1 MNSRPKSDQ
10 QHFDGLYPSMKFS
23 RRDGKYRLNLSA
35 LALGLIAAGAVFTAP
50 ARGQTIVDEW
60 ASVKAPPP
68 PELKPVTIDPKITAL
83 LVLDPVRQ
91 TCNMERRP
99 RCIASIPKI
108 QALLSQARAKGVTVI
123 YTHYTGTAAGDILK
137 EVAPSAGEAVLG
149 GTTGDKFIR
158 TDLEKMLKDKGI
170 KTVVTVGVAAEGAVV
185 LTASAAAMRG
195 IDVIVP
201 VDGVSSSSIYAE
213 QFTAWHLK
221 NAASVGQRVTLTRT
235 DLVGY

>member
-1 MNSRPKSDQ
+1 MRQIDRKI
-10 QHFDGLYPSMKFS
+10 
-23 RRDGKYRLNLSA
+23 RLMATAGVLAVGIGISTPA
-35 LALGLIAAGAVFTAP
+35 LC
-50 ARGQTIVDEW
+50 QTIMDEW
-60 ASVKAPPP
+60 AGVKAPPP
-68 PELKPVTIDPKITAL
+68 PELKSVTIDPKVTAL

-91 TCNMERRP
+91 GCNVERRP
-99 RCIASIPKI
+99 RCLASIPKI

-158 TDLEKMLKDKGI
+158 TDLEKMLKDKSI
-170 KTVVTVGVAAEGAVV
+170 KTVVLVGAAAEGAVL
-185 LTASAAAMRG
+185 LTGSAAAMRG

-201 VDGVSSSSIYAE
+201 IDGVSSSHIYAE
-213 QFTAWHLK
+213 QYTAWHLK
-221 NAASVGQRVTLTRT
+221 NAPTVGQRVTLTRT

>member
-1 MNSRPKSDQ
+1 MRQID
-10 QHFDGLYPSMKFS
+10 
-23 RRDGKYRLNLSA
+23 RRTRLMAIVGVL
-35 LALGLIAAGAVFTAP
+35 AAGISLSTQALC
-50 ARGQTIVDEW
+50 QTIMDEW

-68 PELKPVTIDPKITAL
+68 PEVKPVTINPKVTAL

-91 TCNMERRP
+91 GCNMERRP
-99 RCIASIPKI
+99 RCLASIPKI
-108 QALLSQARAKGVTVI
+108 QALLGQARAKGLTVI
-123 YTHYTGTAAGDILK
+123 YTHYAGTAVGDILK

-158 TDLEKMLKDKGI
+158 TDLENMLKDKGI
-170 KTVVTVGVAAEGAVV
+170 KTVVIVGAAAEGAVL
-185 LTASAAAMRG
+185 LTGSAAAMRG

-213 QFTAWHLK
+213 QYTAWHLK
-221 NAASVGQRVTLTRT
+221 NAPTVGQRVTLTRT